1 MSTTESEYPS
11 PAGAL
16 ATGDRTCWALGV
28 AFFGVGDVATT
39 AVGVAVVGLAEAS
52 PVAALAIARHG
63 LPALA
68 ALKVAAL
75 AGSYAVWRVVPA
87 PYRVGIPFG
96 LAVLGVAA
104 TAWNLRALAYAVL

>member
-1 MSTTESEYPS
+1 VSTSEPGRPS

-28 AFFGVGDVATT
+28 ASFGVGDVATT
-39 AVGVAVVGLAEAS
+39 AVGVGLVGLPEAS
-52 PVAALAIARHG
+52 PVAALAIAHQG

-87 PYRVGIPFG
+87 PHRVGVPLG
-96 LAVLGVAA
+96 LAVLGVAV
-104 TAWNLRALAYAVL
+104 TAWNLRALAAAVL